1 MRRPPRQE
9 RPSAPLWTSPGVRPY
24 LTERAGLARVRPAPR
39 RDRTPAEEIAVTHPM
54 PYAARCRALAALLAA
69 AALVLLACSRAPKR
83 DAGSDSA
90 ADSAAAAQWLGPLP
104 IRVVNRYSLD
114 VTVFAVVNGQRRR
127 LGLVNTA
134 GSGVFEIPVSL
145 LAGGATL
152 RLRAEPVGRKEGVT
166 TEALSVQPGQRVEW
180 MIESGLERSTVGVY

>member
-1 MRRPPRQE
+1 M
-9 RPSAPLWTSPGVRPY
+9 
-24 LTERAGLARVRPAPR
+24 
-39 RDRTPAEEIAVTHPM
+39 THSM
-54 PYAARCRALAALLAA
+54 PYAARCRALAALLVA
-69 AALVLLACSRAPKR
+69 AALLPLACSRAPKR
-83 DAGSDSA
+83 DAGADAA
-90 ADSAAAAQWLGPLP
+90 ADSAAAVQWLGPLP
-104 IRVVNRYSLD
+104 IRVVNRYALD

-134 GSGVFEIPVSL
+134 GSGTFEIPVSL

-152 RLRAEPVGRKEGVT
+152 RLRAEPVGREEGVT